1 MSVASVRHA
10 REAGEENLI
19 QIYSDFFFEIEFM
32 YSALIGLKMGNVIA
46 QVSTWFGYFDYLYF

>member
-1 MSVASVRHA
+1 MASVRHA